1 MEPVIELM
9 AHPRRWSRR
18 AVCLLPGLALLAAC
32 RPGFAPQPKPTPL
45 PRGDG
50 LVGRYYTSRDWSG
63 PVALQRVDP
72 VVEFDWS
79 DQHPVQAQQF
89 SVRWEGYLLIAP
101 KEGGPYTLSLRSDD
115 ASWLYLDGQLL
126 VDNGGI
132 HTAVLRSG
140 LADLAPGMHQLRID
154 YAELEPRLSLI
165 SFQWRKPTGGL
176 ESVPSSVLFSQLPG
190 PR

>member
-1 MEPVIELM
+1 MPFLATRVARRQMLVAPAALM
-9 AHPRRWSRR
+9 
-18 AVCLLPGLALLAAC
+18 LTAC
-32 RPGFAPQPKPTPL
+32 RGGGADAAKPTPL

-50 LVGRYYTSRDWSG
+50 LVGRYYASRDWSG
-63 PVALQRVDP
+63 PVVVQRVDP

-79 DQHPVQAQQF
+79 GNHPVPSQVF
-89 SVRWEGYLLIAP
+89 SVRWEGFLYIP
-101 KEGGPYTLSLRSDD
+101 PREGGPYTLSLRSDD

-140 LADLAPGMHQLRID
+140 LADLESGAHQLRID

-165 SFQWRKPTGGL
+165 SFQWRKPNG
-176 ESVPSSVLFSQLPG
+176 E
-190 PR
+190 R